1 MNKSK
6 LYQIVNKV
14 WKKTHLESKVGDK
27 NNYLKLHSPT
37 FGPDEITAFAKQMI
51 TTNVTMGK
59 NVEDFEKNFSKM
71 FNFKN
76 SVTSN
81 SGSSANLLM
90 IAALRSKYTKNNL
103 KEGDEVII
111 PALTWSTSLFPLLQ
125 YGLKPVFVDCD
136 LDTLN
141 IDASNIEDAIGTRT
155 KAIFVTH
162 VYGNP
167 CNMDDIVNLCKLK
180 NILLIEDSCESMG
193 AFYNNNP
200 VGSFGLASSFS
211 FYFSHH
217 ITCMEG
223 GITVSKKKSLSETM
237 KIIRSHG
244 WIRNCEKKA
253 KWINSNK
260 NIDPKFLFV
269 DEGYNLRLTEP
280 QAVMADLQLKKLK
293 GFVKKRRKTAEYF
306 KKKLRRFNDLFK
318 FQKEE
323 KNSIHSW
330 FGFPLTIVNK
340 RINRNDICKY
350 FNKYGIETRPVVSG
364 NLSKQPAVKFV
375 KKRISGKLTNA
386 DFIMENSFS
395 IGCHQDIKNESVD
408 YVEHILENY
417 LKKRL

>member
-1 MNKSK
+1 MLKISK
-6 LYQIVNKV
+6 KISVKCSIL
-14 WKKTHLESKVGDK
+14 
-27 NNYLKLHSPT
+27 
-37 FGPDEITAFAKQMI
+37 
-51 TTNVTMGK
+51 
-59 NVEDFEKNFSKM
+59 
-71 FNFKN
+71 KN

-141 IDASNIEDAIGTRT
+141 IDASKIEDAIGTRT

-167 CNMDDIVNLCKLK
+167 RNMDDIVNLCKLK

-193 AFYNNNP
+193 AYYNNNS

-244 WIRNCEKKA
+244 WIRNCEKKP
-253 KWINSNK
+253 N
-260 NIDPKFLFV
+260 
-269 DEGYNLRLTEP
+269 GLT
-280 QAVMADLQLKKLK
+280 QI
-293 GFVKKRRKTAEYF
+293 RT
-306 KKKLRRFNDLFK
+306 
-318 FQKEE
+318 
-323 KNSIHSW
+323 
-330 FGFPLTIVNK
+330 LTQNF
-340 RINRNDICKY
+340 C
-350 FNKYGIETRPVVSG
+350 
-364 NLSKQPAVKFV
+364 L
-375 KKRISGKLTNA
+375 
-386 DFIMENSFS
+386 
-395 IGCHQDIKNESVD
+395 
-408 YVEHILENY
+408 
-417 LKKRL
+417 